1 MTNVLFIPEAPRK
14 RALAWSVLL
23 SSFAVARLC
32 PSPMGFQSFPTK
44 WDASGT
50 PVGCQSFLLA
60 HLTTIMR
67 EVKKCP
73 DSDIT
78 RRDQD

>member
-1 MTNVLFIPEAPRK
+1 MVRFVVFFCCDTPVSE
-14 RALAWSVLL
+14 SD
-23 SSFAVARLC
+23 
-32 PSPMGFQSFPTK
+32 GFPVFSYQVGRQ
-44 WDASGT
+44 WDASGM
-50 PVGCQSFLLA
+50 QSFLLA